1 MKTSEDFYIL
11 MPVETVSR
19 ELDYKLYLSVI
30 LAKKGFKVYLGKKN
44 EIYTLFQNL
53 NSNFAYIDKGFHE
66 NVSVEKIY
74 KVIKKNSGM
83 LFHLDEEGAI
93 DFKDYP
99 NIKRRYSK
107 DVFEYCDKIF
117 LWGNH
122 QKKILQQSVYFDKDK
137 VLVTGHPRF
146 EMLKSSL
153 LNIHINKSNEI
164 KRKFGK
170 FILFNSNTKYANH
183 IHGEDFLHKNY
194 GNRIKNL
201 SERITY
207 DKIKLKNNIEL
218 IKAIL
223 DKTDFDIVIRPH
235 PEENINY
242 YKELFDNSRVHCVYD
257 ESAIPWIMSSVYTI
271 HNDCTTAIESRLL
284 GKKPIAYIKNYDQ
297 ELSPFL
303 PLEVSEMFSNLD
315 QIINYISSEKDILF
329 EIPAIINDFFSTQ
342 LDSTEIISKEIYNYV
357 EKNFKKNNFISLG
370 IKYRMISFLKIFFH
384 KIFNYSGYKNNLL
397 SKNKLSGIDNYKFIE
412 SKLNSVLKY
421 SSKDN
426 RVILKSKRPGLYQIS
441 F

>member
-1 MKTSEDFYIL
+1 

-74 KVIKKNSGM
+74 KVIKKNRGM

>member
-1 MKTSEDFYIL
+1 MKTPKDFYIL
-11 MPVETVSR
+11 LPVETVSR
-19 ELDYKLYLSVI
+19 EIDYKLYLSVM
-30 LAKKGFKVYLGKKN
+30 LAKKGFKIFLGKKD
-44 EIYTLFQNL
+44 EIYSLFQNL
-53 NSNFAYIDKGFHE
+53 NSSFAYIDKGFHE
-66 NVSVEKIY
+66 NLSVEKIY

-93 DFKDYP
+93 DFKDNR

-122 QKKILQQSVYFDKDK
+122 QKKILQDSIYFDKDK

-153 LNIHINKSNEI
+153 VNIHLNKSKDI
-164 KRKFGK
+164 KLKFGK

-183 IHGEDFLHKNY
+183 IHGEDFLHENY
-194 GNRIKNL
+194 GTRIENL
-201 SERITY
+201 TERIIY

-218 IKAIL
+218 FKAIL
-223 DKTDFDIVIRPH
+223 DKTDFDIVIRPN

-242 YKELFDNSRVHCVYD
+242 YKELLDDPRIHCIYD

-271 HNDCTTAIESRLL
+271 HNDCTTAIESCLL
-284 GKKPIAYIKNYDQ
+284 GKKPIAYMKNYDQ

-303 PLEVSEMFSNLD
+303 PLEVSEIFSNVD
-315 QIINYISSEKDILF
+315 KIIDYISSSNDTLY
-329 EIPAIINDFFSTQ
+329 EIPAIINNLFSTQ
-342 LDSTEIISKEIYNYV
+342 LNSTEIISNEINNYV
-357 EKNFKKNNFISLG
+357 VKNCKKNNSTSLG
-370 IKYRMISFLKIFFH
+370 IKYRMISFFKIFIH
-384 KIFNYSGYKNNLL
+384 KIFNYSNYKKNLL
-397 SKNKLSGIDNYKFIE
+397 SKNKLSEIDNDKFIE
-412 SKLNSVLKY
+412 SKLNSVLQY

-426 RVILKSKRPGLYQIS
+426 RVILKSIRPGLYQIS